1 MENRQRIPNSE
12 SNSDADWNSDT
23 QPNSYTHTDSDT
35 ESNTDTVTNSFR
47 SNERHC
53 LDQWIFA
60 GRSNSYR

>member
-23 QPNSYTHTDSDT
+23 QPNSYTHT